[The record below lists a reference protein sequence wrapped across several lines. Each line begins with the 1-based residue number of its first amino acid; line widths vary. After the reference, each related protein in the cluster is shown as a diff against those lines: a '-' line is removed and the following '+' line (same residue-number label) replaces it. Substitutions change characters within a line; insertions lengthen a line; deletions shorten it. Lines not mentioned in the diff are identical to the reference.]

1 MEKQDS
7 CKGCVDKDRCEE
19 AYRRLDQIKGPSVV
33 LNVVVAFLLPI
44 LVFIGVLAGS
54 ERILADRIQ
63 TEGIRTLISFL
74 LALLTTAGV
83 VVAVKAARRK
93 LARKR

>member
-7 CKGCVDKDRCEE
+7 CKGCVDKDRCQE
-19 AYRRLDQIKGPSVV
+19 AYRRSGHIEGPSVV

-44 LVFIGVLAGS
+44 LIFIGVLAGL

-63 TEGIRTLISFL
+63 TEGVRTILSFL

-83 VVAVKAARRK
+83 VVAVKTARRK
-93 LARKR
+93 FARKR